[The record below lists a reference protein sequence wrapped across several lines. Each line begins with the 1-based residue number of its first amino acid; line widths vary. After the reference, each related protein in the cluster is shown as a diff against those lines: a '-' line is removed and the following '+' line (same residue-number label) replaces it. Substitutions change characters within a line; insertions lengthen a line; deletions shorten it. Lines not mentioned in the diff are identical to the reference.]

1 MLMLQYSFARQPI
14 FDDSL
19 KLFAYEFLYRP
30 IDEKESQAPSMTAEV
45 ISSSVLDLG
54 LDKAA
59 DHHPA
64 FINMSYQDIL
74 SDSVEALPKNKI
86 ILELLEDIKPD
97 SRLIERVTE
106 LTLKGYTFAL
116 DDFVYS
122 AEWDP
127 LIALASI
134 LKLDLTVSSFEDNHQ
149 LVKQLEGKEL
159 KFLAEKVETYEEFE
173 RYKNIG
179 CELFQGYFF
188 CKPESIQGRSLAAN
202 TSAKMKLLADI
213 NQKGISV
220 DQLENTIQQDP
231 NMVFTLVKYLNS
243 AHFAFPRTISSI
255 KQAIVILGLEGVKKW
270 ASLLCLRSISS
281 KPSELMKVSLARA
294 KLAES
299 IATHKHLDDP
309 NSYFLLGLLST
320 LDAILDTDMQDILAS
335 ISLSPHLTHAL
346 IDKQGEMGELLEK
359 IIQYEH
365 QNLSPLS
372 KHIDLTDIYL
382 DACHWADEIT
392 QSLG

>member
-1 MLMLQYSFARQPI
+1 MLQYSFARQPI
-14 FDDSL
+14 LDDSL
-19 KLFAYEFLYRP
+19 KLFAYEFLYRSMGN
-30 IDEKESQAPSMTAEV
+30 KQFQKSLMTAEV
-45 ISSSVLDLG
+45 ITSSVLDLG

-64 FINMSYQDIL
+64 FINMSYQDIF
-74 SDSVEALPKNKI
+74 DNSVEALPNNKV
-86 ILELLEDIKPD
+86 ILELLEDIRPD

-106 LTLKGYTFAL
+106 LTQKGYVFAL

-122 AEWDP
+122 TDWDP
-127 LIALASI
+127 LIELASI
-134 LKLDLTVSSFEDNHQ
+134 IKLDLTVSSFEENHQ
-149 LVKQLEGKEL
+149 LIKQLENKGL

-188 CKPESIQGRSLAAN
+188 CKPEPIQGRTLDAN
-202 TSAKMKLLADI
+202 TLAKTKLLADI
-213 NQKGISV
+213 NQKDISI
-220 DQLENTIQQDP
+220 DQLEKTIQQDP
-231 NMVFTLVKYLNS
+231 NMVFSLIKYLNS

-255 KQAIVILGLEGVKKW
+255 KQAILILGLEGVKKW
-270 ASLLCLRSISS
+270 ASLLCLRNISS
-281 KPSELMKVSLARA
+281 KPNELMKISLTRA

-299 IATHKHLDDP
+299 IATHENLDAP

-320 LDAILDTDMQDILAS
+320 LDAVLDTDMHDILTS
-335 ISLSPHLTHAL
+335 ISLAPHLTHAL
-346 IDKQGEMGELLEK
+346 LDKQGEMGELLEQ

-372 KHIDLTDIYL
+372 KHADLPSIYL
-382 DACHWADEIT
+382 EACYWADEIT